1 MEDVHYMIENN
12 SGVLVYRDR
21 AIEALK
27 TAKEIEANRK
37 TIPVWI
43 DHNTTKLVDVEKVK
57 KRKMELI
64 KVKIGKGGLVF
75 MEKQVAIKNGFINE

>member
-1 MEDVHYMIENN
+1 MTEGG

-43 DHNTTKLVDVEKVK
+43 DHNTIKLVDVEKVK

-64 KVKIGKGGLVF
+64 RVKIGKGELVF
-75 MEKQVAIKNGFINE
+75 MEKSVAIKNGFIND